1 MEDRAGDAFAPRVV
15 EASTFA
21 FSPMERREGCDSS
34 EVLTEGVNTKDG
46 ICRLERVGRSAD
58 PRAGVV
64 SGPELPAAVGK
75 VQGGF
80 GPGGQVVS
88 TPASEDAQ
96 LDVGELRAGV
106 GAGSELPAAFG
117 KVRGG
122 FGSGH
127 SAGAQAGVGSG
138 FEPPA
143 AFGKVQGG
151 FGLGEPVVSTL
162 ASEDAELVVGG
173 LPAGVGSGGELP
185 AAFGMVLGGFGL
197 GESGV
202 GIAAGALF
210 VLTSDGAQLG
220 VGVAGRA
227 QAEDAGRPVSS
238 ASRLAAAAI

>member
-1 MEDRAGDAFAPRVV
+1 
-15 EASTFA
+15 
-21 FSPMERREGCDSS
+21 MERREGCGSS

-46 ICRLERVGRSAD
+46 IDRLECMGRSAG
-58 PRAGVV
+58 PRAGVG
-64 SGPELPAAVGK
+64 SGPELPAAFGK

-80 GPGGQVVS
+80 GLGGQVVS

-96 LDVGELRAGV
+96 LDVGELRAGTWS
-106 GAGSELPAAFG
+106 GSELPAAFG
-117 KVRGG
+117 KVRGE
-122 FGSGH
+122 FGSGR

-138 FEPPA
+138 FELPA
-143 AFGKVQGG
+143 AFGKVQDR
-151 FGLGEPVVSTL
+151 FGLGGPVVSTPT
-162 ASEDAELVVGG
+162 SEDVQLGVGG

-185 AAFGMVLGGFGL
+185 ASFGKVLGKFDL
-197 GESGV
+197 GKS

-227 QAEDAGRPVSS
+227 HAEDAGRPVSS